1 MEQVEELEA
10 VEDSEEEVVVVET
23 KTFLLGLV
31 QLWSFV
37 FLNVVC
43 ITTTL
48 VYGSMELVDF
58 LGLVA

>member
-1 MEQVEELEA
+1 MEELEA
-10 VEDSEEEVVVVET
+10 VEDSEEEEVVGET